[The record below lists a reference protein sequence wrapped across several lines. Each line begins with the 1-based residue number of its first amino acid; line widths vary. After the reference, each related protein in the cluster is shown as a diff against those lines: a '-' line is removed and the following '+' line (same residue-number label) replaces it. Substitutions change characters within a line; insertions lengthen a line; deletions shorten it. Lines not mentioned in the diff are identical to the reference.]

1 MAADT
6 LHDRLGDSWKIPLGD
21 SLDVR
26 AVLPA
31 ANENNINKHRNI
43 IVLLTIKYIYIYIY
57 IPIIPNI

>member
-43 IVLLTIKYIYIYIY
+43 IVLLTIKYIYIYQ
-57 IPIIPNI
+57 

>member
-43 IVLLTIKYIYIYIY
+43 IVLLTINIYIY